1 MDAETRAAHAAHA
14 RHVATG
20 EVRGVDLSAGPDL
33 TAEITV
39 RAESQWIPGIP
50 PHPWNTEW
58 FFAKLD
64 DGAILALK
72 PLPKEFTYDYTTA
85 DGTYL
90 MERRIAKWMQ
100 TPDSEFVAFRD
111 PALEPVPA
119 PMVAKACDLCAHCFA
134 DNRLEAA
141 WDACDKDWWFGQ
153 WRDGHT
159 TDDCGGKDW
168 APKRLVDPAP
178 TVDAGPVPVER
189 ILDPDYARIYTQ
201 ARIVAWQYGWALLAH
216 GSKSRDLDLLLV
228 PWEVRA
234 FDPDFI
240 VLRIADV
247 AGLTIQGPPSEK
259 PHGRKSW
266 SLMLP
271 GFSEVR
277 WVDLSAM
284 TALAKLEPN
293 P

>member
-20 EVRGVDLSAGPDL
+20 EVTTPVVVDRDEWSDIQNLIVALSVDEDAFERIEDL
-33 TAEITV
+33 LEPI
-39 RAESQWIPGIP
+39 
-50 PHPWNTEW
+50 
-58 FFAKLD
+58 AKRRYLR
-64 DGAILALK
+64 DGAEWIDKASQ
-72 PLPKEFTYDYTTA
+72 DIRS
-85 DGTYL
+85 G
-90 MERRIAKWMQ
+90 
-100 TPDSEFVAFRD
+100 D
-111 PALEPVPA
+111 PAPEPVPA
-119 PMVAKACDLCAHCFA
+119 P
-134 DNRLEAA
+134 
-141 WDACDKDWWFGQ
+141 
-153 WRDGHT
+153 
-159 TDDCGGKDW
+159 TDPVVSKMEI
-168 APKRLVDPAP
+168 APAP

>member
-20 EVRGVDLSAGPDL
+20 EGRGVDLSAGPDL

-72 PLPKEFTYDYTTA
+72 PLPKAFTYDYITA

-100 TPDSEFVAFRD
+100 TPDSGFVAFRD
-111 PALEPVPA
+111 PAPEPV
-119 PMVAKACDLCAHCFA
+119 
-134 DNRLEAA
+134 
-141 WDACDKDWWFGQ
+141 
-153 WRDGHT
+153 
-159 TDDCGGKDW
+159 
-168 APKRLVDPAP
+168 PAP

>member
-1 MDAETRAAHAAHA
+1 
-14 RHVATG
+14 
-20 EVRGVDLSAGPDL
+20 VDLSAGPDL

-111 PALEPVPA
+111 PAPEPV
-119 PMVAKACDLCAHCFA
+119 
-134 DNRLEAA
+134 
-141 WDACDKDWWFGQ
+141 
-153 WRDGHT
+153 
-159 TDDCGGKDW
+159 
-168 APKRLVDPAP
+168 PAP
-178 TVDAGPVPVER
+178 TVDAGPEIDATFAKIREIMEESKPWRNE
-189 ILDPDYARIYTQ
+189 YE
-201 ARIVAWQYGWALLAH
+201 LAD
-216 GSKSRDLDLLLV
+216 GDV
-228 PWEVRA
+228 VRE
-234 FDPDFI
+234 DDR
-240 VLRIADV
+240 LWN
-247 AGLTIQGPPSEK
+247 GTK
-259 PHGRKSW
+259 T
-266 SLMLP
+266 
-271 GFSEVR
+271 SEVHHWDGTSVR
-277 WVDLSAM
+277 KARAACGNIGLRFFRKGPAPRAESAPDAREEIEGLIRALAMAAWDEGSDAGVVWCPDADM
-284 TALAKLEPN
+284 TKRGVVPMTQEEGLEHSRAHFAEHGAGSPTAPFSIAMHNLRSALAKLEPN